1 MKKVFVYILVLV
13 VALLLGGIL
22 GNVCANIEPLSWL
35 DYMPPLN
42 IKEHHWNLYVL
53 DLTFGLQS
61 KFNIAQVI
69 LVIVAIFTAPK
80 IQKLIFKDKKER
92 RTCAHKLYNVL

>member
-53 DLTFGLQS
+53 VSPSGCNPS
-61 KFNIAQVI
+61 SI
-69 LVIVAIFTAPK
+69 LH
-80 IQKLIFKDKKER
+80 R
-92 RTCAHKLYNVL
+92 

>member
-1 MKKVFVYILVLV
+1 MKKVFVYSLVLV

-80 IQKLIFKDKKER
+80 IQKLIFKDKK
-92 RTCAHKLYNVL
+92 

>member
-1 MKKVFVYILVLV
+1 
-13 VALLLGGIL
+13 
-22 GNVCANIEPLSWL
+22 
-35 DYMPPLN
+35 MPPLN

-80 IQKLIFKDKKER
+80 IQKLIFKDKK
-92 RTCAHKLYNVL
+92 

>member
-42 IKEHHWNLYVL
+42 IKEHHSNLYVL
-53 DLTFGLQS
+53 ELTFGLQS

-80 IQKLIFKDKKER
+80 IQKLIFKDKK
-92 RTCAHKLYNVL
+92 